1 MQEDPQQPQPAEQ
14 RDSLDT
20 LLAPLPTVQ
29 QRVTRLLYLDDLS
42 RAQAAAVLGLTP
54 DHVRHLH
61 KRARDMRRESLSY
74 RATGRGGEAA

>member
-20 LLAPLPTVQ
+20 QLAPLPTVQ
-29 QRVTRLLYLDDLS
+29 QRVIRLLYLHDLS

-61 KRARDMRRESLSY
+61 KRARDMLREIVVLQSN
-74 RATGRGGEAA
+74 G